1 MRHKV
6 KKIKIKFG
14 KDSNKMLLRKLLK
27 NFLREGKITSTL
39 KRIKLL
45 KTLVEK
51 IISQAKIDN
60 EKNRAYLY
68 KYLNDKKL
76 VNFVFDNVVKVF
88 SDLNGGYVKL
98 IKLNER
104 NSDGALLAEL
114 TWLRPIVKNVPETK
128 QLKIKTENK
137 AK

>member
-6 KKIKIKFG
+6 KKIKIKLG
-14 KDSNKMLLRKLLK
+14 TDSNKMLLRKLLK
-27 NFLREGKITSTL
+27 NFLREGKIKSTL

-76 VNFVFDNVVKVF
+76 VNFVFNNVVKVF

-98 IKLNER
+98 IKLKER

>member
-6 KKIKIKFG
+6 KKIKIKLG
-14 KDSNKMLLRKLLK
+14 TDSNKMLLRKLLK

-76 VNFVFDNVVKVF
+76 VNFVFNNVVKVF

-98 IKLNER
+98 IKLKER